1 MTFIEKLIFAVER
14 NDSLVCVGLD
24 SDFEK
29 IPECLKSGKEK
40 GGNPPRPEGS
50 GHPSAGGD
58 FSSRQRGDIILKF
71 NKAIIDATKDAVCAY
86 KPNSA
91 FYEALGGRGIE
102 VLNQTIAYIKEVAP
116 SIPVIVD
123 AKRADIGS
131 TNEAYVEFVFS
142 YLGADAVT
150 IHPYLGREAVLPFL
164 AQKEKG
170 IIVLCRTSNS
180 GADEFQD
187 LLVEA
192 SSRGHTPASGHP
204 SQEGNSQSP
213 LPRRGVGVGNTRE
226 ELYKVVA
233 RRVATEWNTNGNC
246 GLVVGA
252 TYPEELE
259 EVRTLVGDMPILVPG
274 IGAQGGD
281 VEKTVRAGLDSKGRG
296 IIVNSSRGIIFASKG
311 EDFAERAKEE
321 SVKLR
326 DEINKYR

>member
-50 GHPSAGGD
+50 GHPPAGGD

-102 VLNQTIAYIKEVAP
+102 VLKQTIAYIKEVAP

-192 SSRGHTPASGHP
+192 SS
-204 SQEGNSQSP
+204 
-213 LPRRGVGVGNTRE
+213 RE

>member
-102 VLNQTIAYIKEVAP
+102 VLKQTIAYIKEVAP

-142 YLGADAVT
+142 YL
-150 IHPYLGREAVLPFL
+150 
-164 AQKEKG
+164 
-170 IIVLCRTSNS
+170 

-311 EDFAERAKEE
+311 EDFAERAKE
-321 SVKLR
+321 
-326 DEINKYR
+326 I

>member
-102 VLNQTIAYIKEVAP
+102 VLKQTIAYIKEVAP

-204 SQEGNSQSP
+204 SQEGNS
-213 LPRRGVGVGNTRE
+213 
-226 ELYKVVA
+226 
-233 RRVATEWNTNGNC
+233 NGNC

-296 IIVNSSRGIIFASKG
+296 IIVKSSRGIIFASKG
-311 EDFAERAKEE
+311 E
-321 SVKLR
+321 
-326 DEINKYR
+326 